1 MAPAQS
7 SPPASQAASRSVAVA
22 YGLLTFTAMIWAGN
36 AVAGKWAVGQ
46 VSPLALTS
54 LRWLVA
60 CVTLVPLAARPL
72 SREWRRLLPNW
83 RYVLLMGGCGYTAFN
98 GLFYVAGTYTSTTNL
113 ALIQGA
119 IPVMVLVCSFL
130 AYRTPV
136 GPMQAVGVL
145 VTLVGVVV
153 AATHG
158 DPGVLRSLA
167 FNRGDLLM
175 LAACLFYAGYTVA
188 LRRRPAVSGLTFFAA
203 MALAAF
209 LTSLPLVAVEW
220 ANGDLVWPTG
230 AGWVIVAYVGLGPS
244 LVSQLTFLRGVGLIG
259 PNRAGMFVNLIPV
272 FGAVLAVVLVGEP
285 FRPDTAVALAL
296 VLGGIVIAERL
307 GVRRQAAS
315 P

>member
-1 MAPAQS
+1 MAPVQS
-7 SPPASQAASRSVAVA
+7 RPTAPQVASRSFAGA
-22 YGLLTFTAMIWAGN
+22 YALLIFTALIWAGN

-60 CVTLVPLAARPL
+60 CVALVPLAARPL
-72 SREWRRLLPNW
+72 AREWRLLLPSW
-83 RYVLLMGGCGYTAFN
+83 RYILLMGGCGYTAFN
-98 GLFYVAGTYTSTTNL
+98 ALFYVAGTYTSTTNL

-119 IPVMVLVCSFL
+119 IPVLVLVCSFL
-130 AYRTPV
+130 VYRTPV
-136 GPMQAVGVL
+136 RSMQALGVL
-145 VTLVGVVV
+145 VTLLGVVV

-158 DPGVLRSLA
+158 NPDVLRTLT

-175 LAACLFYAGYTVA
+175 LVACLFYAGYTVA

-209 LTSLPLVAVEW
+209 LTSLPLLAVEW
-220 ANGDLVWPTG
+220 ANGHLIWPTG

-244 LVSQLTFLRGVGLIG
+244 LVSQLTFLRGVALIG

-272 FGAVLAVVLVGEP
+272 FGAVLAIGLVGEP
-285 FRPDTAVALAL
+285 FRWDTAVALAL
-296 VLGGIVIAERL
+296 VLGGIFIAERL
-307 GVRRQAAS
+307 GARQQTA
-315 P
+315 